1 MIVSWDWLLEYV
13 KPTASAAEVAD
24 KLMMTGLNLEGL
36 EEVGDDLAIDLEVT
50 SNRMDCLG
58 HIGVAREISVCFSDE
73 LTIPAA
79 QPAESGGTVGD
90 ATSVTIECEDVCPRY
105 VARVIKG
112 VKVGS
117 SPAWMQKRLATL
129 GIAPVNNIVD
139 ITNYVLMECGQP
151 LHAFDFD
158 KLAENRIVVRRA
170 KDGETIEAIDHKE
183 YKLTSDMCVI
193 ADAEKPV
200 AIGGVMGGAGTEIG
214 AGTKNVLVEVADF
227 SVRSIRGTARELN
240 LHSDSSFRFERGV
253 DAEQLDWASR
263 RCCELILELAGG
275 ELLEGS
281 IWTGEQPPAAPDPV
295 TLRFARTKQ
304 VLGVDVP
311 REESLKILE
320 SLGMVLVGEASE
332 DEASFIAPS
341 WRRRDISR
349 EADLL
354 EEVARIYGYEKI
366 PEDAAVPLTVSQ
378 KSLRDR
384 VIDRVCEVLTGNG
397 FYEAVTMTF
406 TDEKLNG
413 LFTPRKIKQTLS
425 VNHSS
430 RRHENIL
437 RQSLIPSLLQ
447 SRRENERHG
456 SFNAQLFEIAS
467 VFLKSDPGNP
477 AAEPKVVGMV
487 SGSSLVEMKGLLQ
500 AIAER
505 VNPVSTITVKPSDVS
520 QFVEGRGAEILLN
533 GEHWGWFGELDR
545 SVTDQLDLRDACV
558 AAEIDLS
565 LLEQS
570 ANLRPEFE
578 ELPRFPAST
587 RDLNFVLEESV
598 TWSQLEEAVTNVAGP
613 NFESISF
620 SGQFRGKQL
629 PVDKKSYLLTISYRS
644 AERTLTH
651 EEVEESQQAVIKSCE
666 SAVGAQ
672 LR

>member
-36 EEVGDDLAIDLEVT
+36 EEIGDDLAVDLEVT
-50 SNRMDCLG
+50 SNRPDCLG
-58 HIGVAREISVCFSDE
+58 HIGVAREISVCFGNE
-73 LTIPAA
+73 LTIPPA
-79 QPAESGGTVGD
+79 QPADSGEAVTEV
-90 ATSVTIECEDVCPRY
+90 TSVEIECEDVCPRY
-105 VARVIKG
+105 IARVIRG
-112 VKVGS
+112 VKVGP
-117 SPAWMQKRLATL
+117 SPDWMQKRLETI
-129 GIAPVNNIVD
+129 GIAPINNIVD

-158 KLAENRIVVRRA
+158 RLAGNRIVVRRA

-193 ADAEKPV
+193 ADAERPV
-200 AIGGVMGGAGTEIG
+200 AIGGVMGGASTEISE
-214 AGTKNVLVEVADF
+214 GTTNVLVEVADF
-227 SVRSIRGTARELN
+227 AVKSIRGTARELN
-240 LHSDSSFRFERGV
+240 LHSDSSFRFERGI
-253 DAEQLDWASR
+253 DPEQMDWASR

-281 IWTGEQPPAAPDPV
+281 IWVGAQPPAAPEPV
-295 TLRFARTKQ
+295 TLRFARIRQ
-304 VLGVDVP
+304 VLGIDVP
-311 REESLKILE
+311 REDAIEILR
-320 SLGMVLVGEASE
+320 SLGMEPVGEATE
-332 DEASFIAPS
+332 DQASFVPPS

-354 EEVARIYGYEKI
+354 EEVARIYGYDRI
-366 PEDAAVPLTVSQ
+366 PEDAIVPLTVSQ

-384 VIDRVCEVLTGNG
+384 VVDRVCEVLNGNG

-413 LFTPRKIKQTLS
+413 LFTPRTTETTLS

-430 RRHENIL
+430 RRQENIL

-447 SRRENERHG
+447 ARRENERHG

-467 VFLKSDPGNP
+467 VFLESDPGNP
-477 AAEPKVVGMV
+477 AAEPKVVGLV
-487 SGSSLVEMKGLLQ
+487 SGCSFSEMKGVLQ

-505 VNPVSTITVKPSDVS
+505 VNRVSTITVKPSDVP

-533 GEHWGWFGELDR
+533 GESWGCFGELDR
-545 SVTDQLDLRDACV
+545 SVTDELGLRDACV

-570 ANLRPEFE
+570 ANLRPEFV

-587 RDLNFVLEESV
+587 RDLNFVLDESV
-598 TWSQLEEAVTNVAGP
+598 TWSQLEEAVTAVAGP

-629 PVDKKSYLLTISYRS
+629 PADKKSYLLTISYRS

-651 EEVEESQQAVIKSCE
+651 EEVEEAQQAVIASCE
-666 SAVGAQ
+666 TAVGAQ

>member
-1 MIVSWDWLLEYV
+1 MIVSWDWLLEFV

-36 EEVGDDLAIDLEVT
+36 EEIGDDLAIDLEVT
-50 SNRMDCLG
+50 SNRPDCLG
-58 HIGVAREISVCFSDE
+58 HIGVAREISVCFGNE
-73 LTIPAA
+73 LTIPPA
-79 QPAESGGTVGD
+79 QPAEGGEAVTD
-90 ATSVTIECEDVCPRY
+90 ATSVEIECEDVCPRY
-105 VARVIKG
+105 IARVIRG
-112 VKVGS
+112 VKVGP
-117 SPAWMQKRLATL
+117 SPDWMQKRLETI
-129 GIAPVNNIVD
+129 GIAPINNIVD

-158 KLAENRIVVRRA
+158 RLAGNRIVVRRA

-183 YKLTSDMCVI
+183 YKLTPDMCVI
-193 ADAEKPV
+193 ADAERPV
-200 AIGGVMGGAGTEIG
+200 AIGGVMGGASTEISE
-214 AGTKNVLVEVADF
+214 GTTNVLVEVADF
-227 SVRSIRGTARELN
+227 AVKSIRGTARELN
-240 LHSDSSFRFERGV
+240 LHSDSSFRFERGI
-253 DAEQLDWASR
+253 DPEQMDWASR

-281 IWTGEQPPAAPDPV
+281 IWAGAQPPAAPEPV
-295 TLRFARTKQ
+295 PLRFARIRQ
-304 VLGVDVP
+304 LLGIDVP
-311 REESLKILE
+311 REEAIEILR
-320 SLGMVLVGEASE
+320 SLGMELVGEATE
-332 DEASFIAPS
+332 DQASFVPPS

-354 EEVARIYGYEKI
+354 EEVARIYGYDKI
-366 PEDAAVPLTVSQ
+366 PEDAIVPLTVSQ

-384 VIDRVCEVLTGNG
+384 VVDRVCEVLNGNG

-413 LFTPRKIKQTLS
+413 LFTPRKTETTLS

-430 RRHENIL
+430 RRQENIL

-447 SRRENERHG
+447 ARRENERHG

-467 VFLKSDPGNP
+467 VFLESDPGNP
-477 AAEPKVVGMV
+477 TAEPKVVGLV
-487 SGSSLVEMKGLLQ
+487 SGCSFSEMKGLLQ

-505 VNPVSTITVKPSDVS
+505 VNRVSTITVKPSDVP

-533 GEHWGWFGELDR
+533 GESWGCFGELDR
-545 SVTDQLDLRDACV
+545 SVTDELGLRDACV
-558 AAEIDLS
+558 AAEIDMS

-570 ANLRPEFE
+570 ANLRPEFV

-587 RDLNFVLEESV
+587 RDLNFVLDESV
-598 TWSQLEEAVTNVAGP
+598 TWSQLEEAVTAVAGP

-629 PVDKKSYLLTISYRS
+629 PADKKSYLLTISYRS
-644 AERTLTH
+644 TERTLTH
-651 EEVEESQQAVIKSCE
+651 EEVEEAQQAVIASCE
-666 SAVGAQ
+666 TAVGAQ

>member
-36 EEVGDDLAIDLEVT
+36 DEVGDDLAIDLEVT

-311 REESLKILE
+311 REKSLKILE

-341 WRRRDISR
+341 WRRRDIN
-349 EADLL
+349 
-354 EEVARIYGYEKI
+354 
-366 PEDAAVPLTVSQ
+366 PLPP
-378 KSLRDR
+378 R
-384 VIDRVCEVLTGNG
+384 
-397 FYEAVTMTF
+397 
-406 TDEKLNG
+406 LNG
-413 LFTPRKIKQTLS
+413 SADAKTEIKQ
-425 VNHSS
+425 
-430 RRHENIL
+430 
-437 RQSLIPSLLQ
+437 
-447 SRRENERHG
+447 
-456 SFNAQLFEIAS
+456 
-467 VFLKSDPGNP
+467 
-477 AAEPKVVGMV
+477 
-487 SGSSLVEMKGLLQ
+487 KG
-500 AIAER
+500 
-505 VNPVSTITVKPSDVS
+505 
-520 QFVEGRGAEILLN
+520 
-533 GEHWGWFGELDR
+533 
-545 SVTDQLDLRDACV
+545 
-558 AAEIDLS
+558 
-565 LLEQS
+565 
-570 ANLRPEFE
+570 
-578 ELPRFPAST
+578 
-587 RDLNFVLEESV
+587 
-598 TWSQLEEAVTNVAGP
+598 
-613 NFESISF
+613 
-620 SGQFRGKQL
+620 
-629 PVDKKSYLLTISYRS
+629 
-644 AERTLTH
+644 
-651 EEVEESQQAVIKSCE
+651 
-666 SAVGAQ
+666 
-672 LR
+672 

>member
-36 EEVGDDLAIDLEVT
+36 DEVGDDLAIDLEVT

-58 HIGVAREISVCFSDE
+58 HIGVAREISVCFGDK
-73 LTIPAA
+73 LIVPAA
-79 QPAESGGTVGD
+79 QPDESGGSVGD

-227 SVRSIRGTARELN
+227 SVRSIRGTARDLN

-320 SLGMVLVGEASE
+320 SLGMDLVGEASE

-413 LFTPRKIKQTLS
+413 LFTPRNIKQTLS

-587 RDLNFVLEESV
+587 RDLNFVLDESV